1 MAENV
6 WTTTTLNGVVKQLMA
21 YRELYAEAAD
31 LPIMLAVFIPAQQ
44 DAGLCTVPLNYMQ
57 RFEDEG
63 VEYLLVGSKENIE
76 DYKRQC
82 ALAGKALH
90 E

>member
-1 MAENV
+1 
-6 WTTTTLNGVVKQLMA
+6 
-21 YRELYAEAAD
+21 
-31 LPIMLAVFIPAQQ
+31 
-44 DAGLCTVPLNYMQ
+44 MQ